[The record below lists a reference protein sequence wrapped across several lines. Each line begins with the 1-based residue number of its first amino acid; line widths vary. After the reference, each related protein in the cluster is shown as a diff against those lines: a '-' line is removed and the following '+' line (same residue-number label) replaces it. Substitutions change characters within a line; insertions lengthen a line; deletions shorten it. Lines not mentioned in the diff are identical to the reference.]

1 MHPAWRGE
9 QTFQS
14 PSLPTVKKE
23 RIIKNCGSE
32 TGKSDASCRPCQT
45 ILVVDDVP
53 ENILILADILSGKY
67 RVKAANNGKKALQ
80 IAFDT
85 VPDIILLDIMMPC
98 MDGYEVC
105 RRLKEDPR
113 TRGIPVIFIT
123 AMGEIEDETRGFAL
137 GAVDYI
143 TKPVSPPIVLARVE
157 THLQLHDQNR
167 ALEKKVRQRTAELDN
182 TRLEI
187 IRRLGLAAE
196 YRDNETGMHVIR
208 MSHYS
213 CIIARGMGMHE
224 TEINLIL
231 NATPMHDV
239 GKIGISDKI
248 LLKPGKLDP
257 DERKIMER
265 HAEFGARIIG
275 KHDSPLLQ
283 MARLAALTHHE
294 KWNGQGY
301 PQRLKGEEIP
311 LIGRIVA
318 IADVF
323 DALTSKRP
331 YKPAWPLEKAVALIQ
346 EESGRHFDPA
356 LVPVFMDNLPQIL
369 EIMTTHAD

>member
-1 MHPAWRGE
+1 MN
-9 QTFQS
+9 
-14 PSLPTVKKE
+14 LLTVK
-23 RIIKNCGSE
+23 
-32 TGKSDASCRPCQT
+32 QT
-45 ILVVDDVP
+45 VLVVDDVS
-53 ENILILADILSGKY
+53 ENIMLLSGILSGEY
-67 RVKAANNGKKALQ
+67 RVKAAISGEKALK
-80 IAFDT
+80 IAVDT
-85 VPDIILLDIMMPC
+85 LPDIILLDIMMPR

-113 TRGIPVIFIT
+113 TRNIPVIFIT
-123 AMGEIEDETRGFAL
+123 AMGETEDEAKGFAL

-143 TKPVSPPIVLARVE
+143 TKPVSPPIVSARVK

-167 ALEKKVRQRTAELDN
+167 SLEEKVCRRTAELDK
-182 TRLEI
+182 TWLEI

-196 YRDNETGMHVIR
+196 YKDNETGMHVIR
-208 MSHYS
+208 MSHYA
-213 CIIARGMGMHE
+213 CIIAEGIGMNE
-224 TEINLIL
+224 KEVDLIL

-239 GKIGISDKI
+239 GKIGIPDHI
-248 LLKPGKLDP
+248 LLKPGKLTIT
-257 DERKIMER
+257 ERKIMER

-275 KHDSPLLQ
+275 EHDSPLLQ

-301 PQRLKGEEIP
+301 PQRLEGEEIP
-311 LIGRIVA
+311 LIGRIAA

-331 YKPAWPLEKAVALIQ
+331 YKPAWPVEKAVALIQ

-356 LVPVFMDNLPQIL
+356 LVPVFIDHLPQVM
-369 EIMTTHAD
+369 EIMSRYADEPLEQRLYSTIHEPSSVSAES